1 MSEGISFYNND
12 DIEKHL
18 KLVMS
23 QTNYTEDEARNKL
36 KQFNSDYM
44 KVLKDYMNLDVN
56 KKEMKIK
63 SVNQEM
69 FKQMRNHLDSS
80 MREYREQNPIN
91 MHQVI
96 NNFNEE
102 DGHENK

>member
-12 DIEKHL
+12 DIEKDL

>member
-1 MSEGISFYNND
+1 
-12 DIEKHL
+12 
-18 KLVMS
+18 
-23 QTNYTEDEARNKL
+23 
-36 KQFNSDYM
+36 
-44 KVLKDYMNLDVN
+44 
-56 KKEMKIK
+56 
-63 SVNQEM
+63 
-69 FKQMRNHLDSS
+69 MRNHLDSS

>member
-1 MSEGISFYNND
+1 MSGEINLSS
-12 DIEKHL
+12 IKEHV
-18 KLVMS
+18 KLIMS

-36 KQFNSDYM
+36 KPFNSDYM